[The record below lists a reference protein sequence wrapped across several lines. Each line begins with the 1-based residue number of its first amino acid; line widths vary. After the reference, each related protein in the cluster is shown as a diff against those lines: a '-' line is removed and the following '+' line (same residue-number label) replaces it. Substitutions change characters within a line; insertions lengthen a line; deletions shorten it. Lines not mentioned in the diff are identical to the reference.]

1 MSWGFEM
8 SWIQK
13 LYETYESC
21 KGLELGGA
29 AVLLPVSHAFQQAH
43 IEVTLDISGKFESAR
58 TIGKIETAIPATEAS
73 AGRVGTRPPPHPLC
87 DKIQYCAGDYASY
100 GGAKPAFFAE

>member
-13 LYETYESC
+13 LYDTYETC

-29 AVLLPVSHAFQQAH
+29 AVLLPEMVRVARQVHRG
-43 IEVTLDISGKFESAR
+43 EVEMQIAVV
-58 TIGKIETAIPATEAS
+58 TAWAAL
-73 AGRVGTRPPPHPLC
+73 AGTPGWSPEMVDRVQREM
-87 DKIQYCAGDYASY
+87 SR
-100 GGAKPAFFAE
+100 